1 MSVLRHPQR
10 MFIARRAGGTG
21 LLELDFGCWEGIP
34 WDSIPHDAI
43 DRWALDPMNE
53 PAGGGERLCDLWP
66 RISSFHREVISAA
79 AGTTAIRMQS
89 S

>member
-1 MSVLRHPQR
+1 